1 MVRLKK
7 LRLRRDKLKEFLKTD
22 RAILIICISI
32 AFVFWLFTKLS
43 YDYKSAITIGIEYDI
58 APDKVFTTPPP
69 QALDIDIAGTGW
81 DLVGVHFSGNKRV
94 IQIDAL
100 KNSIQSITSLS
111 LKKKIDPFVSDA
123 RIVDIHPENIQLQT
137 EEMASK
143 EIPIILD
150 AHFAL
155 AAQHH
160 FADSASIT
168 PRYVRIKGPASI
180 VRDIDEWYTNPI
192 IEQKVKNSFEREI
205 DLKTHSNG
213 NIVFEPNKVM
223 CSAVVEQITE
233 KRLEIPITI
242 RHKPDSVLLIL
253 LPEHIEVSCIV
264 GLSDY
269 ERLTASDFEAVVDFA
284 EVNLYKDQQIRIRL
298 KKYPNY
304 TSQIQYT
311 PKKADYIIRRESTK

>member
-1 MVRLKK
+1 MAK
-7 LRLRRDKLKEFLKTD
+7 LNLRRDNLKEFLKTD

-43 YDYKSAITIGIEYDI
+43 YEYKSTITINIDYNI
-58 APDKVFTTPPP
+58 ASDEIFTTPPP
-69 QALDIDIAGTGW
+69 KRLDIDITGTGW
-81 DLVGVHFSGNKRV
+81 DLLGVHFSGAKRV
-94 IQIDAL
+94 IEIDAVE
-100 KNSIQSITSLS
+100 NSIQSLTSLS

-123 RIVDIHPENIQLQT
+123 RIVDIHPENIQIQT
-137 EEMASK
+137 EEMATK

-150 AHFAL
+150 AHIDL

-160 FADSASIT
+160 FADSAFIE

-180 VRDIDEWYTNPI
+180 VRDIDEWYTNPVI
-192 IEQKVKNSFEREI
+192 NQNVKNSFEREV

-213 NIVFEPNKVM
+213 NIIFEPNKVL
-223 CSAVVEQITE
+223 CRAVVEQITE

-242 RHKPDSVLLIL
+242 QNAPDSVLLIL

-269 ERLTASDFEAVVDFA
+269 ERLTVNDLEAVVDFD
-284 EVNLYKDQQIRIRL
+284 EVNLYKDQQIKIRL
-298 KKYPNY
+298 KKYPSY
-304 TSQIQYT
+304 ATQIQYT
-311 PKKADYIIRRESTK
+311 PKKADYIIRREVLK